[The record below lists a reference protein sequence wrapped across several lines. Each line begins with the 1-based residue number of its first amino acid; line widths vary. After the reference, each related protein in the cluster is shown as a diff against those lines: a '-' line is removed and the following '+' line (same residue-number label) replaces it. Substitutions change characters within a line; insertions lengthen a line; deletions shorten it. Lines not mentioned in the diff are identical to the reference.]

1 MWTWFI
7 DKERILFRCK
17 LREKVLGRLFWGY
30 CSFACSWLKDIDYLD
45 RNNTSK
51 HCRKYPCLFDKLV
64 RVWAQMNTSACEKRS
79 KKDEPNFRVLV
90 RLPVRKYCYP
100 NLIRSREICKGSRK
114 PRCMSLMVFAASQ
127 TSNVSGISIPDIVE
141 SFDFLMAKFS
151 WHSWIAL
158 FREFKSSTKDFWKK
172 TFSY

>member
-7 DKERILFRCK
+7 DKERIIFRCK
-17 LREKVLGRLFWGY
+17 LREKVLGRLFGGY

-79 KKDEPNFRVLV
+79 KKELMNQTSEYWFDCRLGNTVTQIWFAREKFAKVRESLV
-90 RLPVRKYCYP
+90 ACRLWF
-100 NLIRSREICKGSRK
+100 S
-114 PRCMSLMVFAASQ
+114 PRARHQMSLVFLFQ
-127 TSNVSGISIPDIVE
+127 TLWN
-141 SFDFLMAKFS
+141 
-151 WHSWIAL
+151 H
-158 FREFKSSTKDFWKK
+158 
-172 TFSY
+172 